1 VNIDIGAHSFAP
13 LRAKDSNPGKVELS
27 LGGVGR
33 NIAHNMR
40 LLGVPTYLLTAVGGD
55 SRASQVEESCKELGI
70 DLSHALRVP
79 DGRTSTYVFV
89 GDSDGDMAVA
99 VADMEICEKLTPD
112 YFASQKELLDGA
124 AAVVVD
130 ANLPR
135 ESIAYLVEHCAAPL
149 FVDPVSTVKAEKLQ
163 GLLSHV
169 HTLKPNRIEAEL
181 LSGVKISDD
190 ATLHQAAQALL
201 DQGVQ
206 RVFLSLGGDG
216 VFAAQ
221 QGETHLEPICK
232 AEMRNATGAGDAMMA
247 SLVWSFLAGRNLAE
261 SCAAGTAAAAIAV
274 ESEET
279 INPNMSAEAVLA
291 RAKIDSDATDDEV
304 IAQAEAELRKL
315 AMPIKE
321 TCMTVFDVLDLR
333 LVGDE
338 RGGDVGI
345 VDRAA
350 DRRVRDLA
358 ANAAAGL
365 EAVRKAAA
373 PQVRLVEVDAAAVLH
388 DVAADGGDVS
398 DLRGHRQRR
407 RPRGRRWS
415 AARSSAPFHP
425 PSEAERAGCPSS

>member
-1 VNIDIGAHSFAP
+1 
-13 LRAKDSNPGKVELS
+13 
-27 LGGVGR
+27 
-33 NIAHNMR
+33 M
-40 LLGVPTYLLTAVGGD
+40 
-55 SRASQVEESCKELGI
+55 
-70 DLSHALRVP
+70 P

-232 AEMRNATGAGDAMMA
+232 AEMRNATGAGDADDGIPR
-247 SLVWSFLAGRNLAE
+247 LVVPRRPQPCRKLRRRHRRRGHRGRE
-261 SCAAGTAAAAIAV
+261 RRDHQ
-274 ESEET
+274 SEHERR
-279 INPNMSAEAVLA
+279 AVLA
-291 RAKIDSDATDDEV
+291 RAAK
-304 IAQAEAELRKL
+304 
-315 AMPIKE
+315 
-321 TCMTVFDVLDLR
+321 
-333 LVGDE
+333 
-338 RGGDVGI
+338 
-345 VDRAA
+345 
-350 DRRVRDLA
+350 
-358 ANAAAGL
+358 
-365 EAVRKAAA
+365 
-373 PQVRLVEVDAAAVLH
+373 
-388 DVAADGGDVS
+388 
-398 DLRGHRQRR
+398 
-407 RPRGRRWS
+407 
-415 AARSSAPFHP
+415 
-425 PSEAERAGCPSS
+425 